1 MLERRALLQIGGSS
15 FLGLGLSNLLTDQ
28 ANASNSPQHQA
39 KSVILVFLTGGG
51 PHIDMF
57 DPKPESPEIKGDYQ
71 PIDTSIA
78 GIRFTDRMPQMA
90 KRVGKLA
97 VLRSLSHG
105 DNRHLSGSHNTL
117 TGAVQPFR
125 GSSNQ
130 DKSLNRADWPSYGS
144 ALSYLAPR
152 TDGLP
157 SQVTLPNPLIE
168 GALVWPGQHAGFL
181 GPQHDPFVLKYTPN
195 NEGYEGNPVFKPI
208 KAVSLIGDLDAE
220 RLEQQRS
227 LLSQIKQG
235 QAALNA
241 SPSGRRYA
249 TQQERAYSMLTSSR
263 LTRALDITRETDT
276 MRERYGRHFYGQTL
290 LLARRLVELEMP
302 VIQCN
307 MGRVQTW
314 DTHVDH
320 FGRLKNMLPYLDAG
334 VSALVD
340 DLDERGLLDQTL
352 VVCVGEFG
360 RTPSISPLAGQ
371 TKPGRHHWAH
381 GYTAIVAGAGV
392 RGGQVIGKTDR
403 KGAYP
408 VTTPYHPNDLGATIY
423 NALGIDLASNVPD
436 RLDRPRRLNDGE
448 VIESLYTGAPT

>member
-1 MLERRALLQIGGSS
+1 
-15 FLGLGLSNLLTDQ
+15 
-28 ANASNSPQHQA
+28 
-39 KSVILVFLTGGG
+39 
-51 PHIDMF
+51 
-57 DPKPESPEIKGDYQ
+57 
-71 PIDTSIA
+71 
-78 GIRFTDRMPQMA
+78 MPQMA

-152 TDGLP
+152 SDGLP

-241 SPSGRRYA
+241 SPSGKRYA

-263 LTRALDITRETDT
+263 LTRALDITRETD
-276 MRERYGRHFYGQTL
+276 L
-290 LLARRLVELEMP
+290 
-302 VIQCN
+302 
-307 MGRVQTW
+307 
-314 DTHVDH
+314 
-320 FGRLKNMLPYLDAG
+320 
-334 VSALVD
+334 
-340 DLDERGLLDQTL
+340 
-352 VVCVGEFG
+352 
-360 RTPSISPLAGQ
+360 
-371 TKPGRHHWAH
+371 
-381 GYTAIVAGAGV
+381 
-392 RGGQVIGKTDR
+392 
-403 KGAYP
+403 
-408 VTTPYHPNDLGATIY
+408 
-423 NALGIDLASNVPD
+423 
-436 RLDRPRRLNDGE
+436 
-448 VIESLYTGAPT
+448 SLIHI